1 MFTQEEEPRKT
12 RAGIHSLL
20 IPKGRATKRPAGRRP
35 GPVVKAPR
43 GPCGH
48 AEEGPGGTAGR
59 MNPCLSQEF
68 VCLDKSQP
76 SSGDDKKIRGF
87 LGLRDVTLIR
97 QGPRELLGG
106 DDGMF

>member
-1 MFTQEEEPRKT
+1 
-12 RAGIHSLL
+12 
-20 IPKGRATKRPAGRRP
+20 
-35 GPVVKAPR
+35 
-43 GPCGH
+43 
-48 AEEGPGGTAGR
+48 

-97 QGPRELLGG
+97 QGPRELLGA